1 MFHLLSRV
9 PIGPGSGTITVRNVG
24 DNRPSFSIIYGCDYY
39 SNHRTVVSDTR
50 VCRLVHGRPT
60 GRQFVGRRDLMTL
73 GVAWKIGGDQGEG
86 IDSTGDALATVANRM
101 GYFVY
106 GYKSFSSRIKGG
118 HTNYKVRIATVPV
131 EATTDTTDILV
142 ALNQETIDKNAHEL
156 PTGGWLLADAAF
168 HPHLPDGLSGVHL
181 IELPLTQIAKEL
193 GSVLMRNMVA
203 VGASAALMNLPLAP
217 FQEYVARR
225 FGSKGEA
232 VVGPNQA
239 AVQRGFDQVQAEA
252 GHLSNIRL
260 GDPVPGDRIV
270 ITGNDA
276 LALGA
281 LAGGCRIMAAYPIT
295 PASDVMEALIKW
307 MPLVGGVVVQAED
320 EIAAINLAI
329 GAGFTGAR
337 AMTATSGPGFSLMQE
352 ALGLASM
359 TETPVVVADIQRSG
373 PSTGMPTKQEQSD
386 LMQMLNGSHGESP
399 RIVLTPSSI
408 PEAFCDGMD
417 AFNLAEQF
425 QCPVLIASDLSLG
438 LWTQSVDRAVLD
450 QNRVPIV
457 RGPMVSASELENV
470 VAGQFK
476 RYALTESGVSPR
488 AVPGMK
494 HGQFLATGAEHGET
508 GKVSEDPGNRVR
520 MMDKRFRKLDGF
532 TKESVKQEGPQDADL
547 TLAAVGS
554 TVGILREAKG
564 QLEQRGHRVSLV
576 WLRVLSPFPTA
587 ALAAALAPAHAVLVV
602 EQNATGQLLSVMRT
616 HGIGHESRF
625 HSFLKYDGVP
635 FTPEE
640 VTHKALSVLQLAEV
654 M

>member
-1 MFHLLSRV
+1 MATAR
-9 PIGPGSGTITVRNVG
+9 
-24 DNRPSFSIIYGCDYY
+24 
-39 SNHRTVVSDTR
+39 
-50 VCRLVHGRPT
+50 
-60 GRQFVGRRDLMTL
+60 

-101 GYFVY
+101 GYYVY

-118 HTNYKVRIATVPV
+118 HTNYKVRVATEPV
-131 EATTDTTDILV
+131 EATTDTTDVLV
-142 ALNQETIDKNAHEL
+142 ALNQETIDKNVQEL
-156 PTGGWLLADAAF
+156 PPGGLVLADAAF
-168 HPHLPDGLSGVHL
+168 QPKLPPGRADVHL
-181 IELPLTQIAKEL
+181 IGLPLTQIAKEL

-217 FQEYVARR
+217 FQDYVARR
-225 FGSKGEA
+225 FGSKGDA

-239 AVQRGFDQVQAEA
+239 AVQRGYDQIRAEA
-252 GHLSNIRL
+252 GHLTQIRL
-260 GDPVPGDRIV
+260 GEPHPGDRVV

-307 MPLVGGVVVQAED
+307 MPLVGGVVVQSED

-373 PSTGMPTKQEQSD
+373 PSTGMPTKHEQSD

-408 PEAFCDGMD
+408 PEAFADGMD
-417 AFNLAEQF
+417 AFNLAEQY

-438 LWTQSVDRAVLD
+438 LWTQSVDRSVLD
-450 QNRVPIV
+450 RTRVPIQ
-457 RGPMVSASELENV
+457 RGPMVSERDLADV
-470 VAGQFK
+470 PAGQFK

-488 AVPGMK
+488 SVPGMK
-494 HGQFLATGAEHGET
+494 HGQFLATGVEHSEL
-508 GKVSEDPGNRVR
+508 GKVSEDPVNRAH
-520 MMDKRFRKLDGF
+520 MMQKRFRKLEGF
-532 TKESVKQEGPQDADL
+532 ARESVKREGPVDSDL
-547 TLAAVGS
+547 ALVAVGS
-554 TVGILREAKG
+554 TVGILREAQG
-564 QLEQRGHRVSLV
+564 LLTARGHRVALV
-576 WLRVLSPFPTA
+576 WLRVLAPFPTRPLIE
-587 ALAAALAPAHAVLVV
+587 ALAGSRRVMVV
-602 EQNATGQLLSVMRT
+602 EQNATGQVLNLMRT
-616 HGIGHESRF
+616 HGIGHEARF

-635 FTPEE
+635 FTPGE
-640 VTHKALSVLQLAEV
+640 VVQQAASFLDLAEV
-654 M
+654 V

>member
-1 MFHLLSRV
+1 MS
-9 PIGPGSGTITVRNVG
+9 
-24 DNRPSFSIIYGCDYY
+24 
-39 SNHRTVVSDTR
+39 
-50 VCRLVHGRPT
+50 
-60 GRQFVGRRDLMTL
+60 L

-131 EATTDTTDILV
+131 EATTDRTDVLV
-142 ALNQETIDKNAHEL
+142 ALNQETIDKNIQEL
-156 PTGGWLLADAAF
+156 GAGGLLVADAAF
-168 HPHLPDGLSGVHL
+168 NPRLPEGSEGVHL
-181 IELPLTQIAKEL
+181 IALPLTQIAKEL

-203 VGASAALMNLPLAP
+203 VGASAALMNLPLEP
-217 FQEYVARR
+217 FQEYVVRR

-232 VVGPNQA
+232 VVGPNRE
-239 AVQRGFDQVQAEA
+239 AVQRGFDQIRAEA
-252 GHLSNIRL
+252 GHLINIQL
-260 GDPVPGDRIV
+260 GEPVEGDRVV

-408 PEAFCDGMD
+408 PEAFADGMD
-417 AFNLAEQF
+417 AFNLAEQY

-438 LWTQSVDRAVLD
+438 LWTQSVERSVLD
-450 QNRVPIV
+450 QKRVPIQ
-457 RGPMVSASELENV
+457 RGSLVSENDLTEV
-470 VAGQFK
+470 PSGQFK
-476 RYALTESGVSPR
+476 RYQLTETGVSPR
-488 AVPGMK
+488 SLPGMK
-494 HGQFLATGAEHGET
+494 HGQFLATGAEHMET
-508 GKVSEDPGNRVR
+508 GKVSEDPDNRTR
-520 MMDKRFRKLDGF
+520 MMEKRFRKLQNF
-532 TKESVKQEGPQDADL
+532 PRESVKREGPNDADIAL
-547 TLAAVGS
+547 VAFGS
-554 TVGILREAKG
+554 TVGILREAKAM
-564 QLEQRGHRVSLV
+564 LEADGHRVSLV
-576 WLRVLSPFPTA
+576 WFRVLAPFP
-587 ALAAALAPAHAVLVV
+587 AAATAEMLKDARRVLVV
-602 EQNATGQLLSVMRT
+602 EQNATGQVLNLMRT
-616 HGIGHESRF
+616 HGIGHDSRF
-625 HSFLKYDGVP
+625 HSFLKYSGVP
-635 FTPEE
+635 FTP
-640 VTHKALSVLQLAEV
+640 AEV
-654 M
+654 VREALTVLHPTEVI

>member
-1 MFHLLSRV
+1 MA
-9 PIGPGSGTITVRNVG
+9 GTR
-24 DNRPSFSIIYGCDYY
+24 
-39 SNHRTVVSDTR
+39 
-50 VCRLVHGRPT
+50 
-60 GRQFVGRRDLMTL
+60 

-101 GYFVY
+101 GYYVY

-118 HTNYKVRIATVPV
+118 HTNYKVRVATRPV
-131 EATTDTTDILV
+131 EATTDTTDVLV
-142 ALNQETIDKNAHEL
+142 ALNQETIDKNVGEV
-156 PTGGWLLADAAF
+156 PPGGLVLADAAF
-168 HPHLPDGLSGVHL
+168 HPVLPADRTGVHL

-217 FQEYVARR
+217 FQDYVARR

-239 AVQRGFDQVQAEA
+239 AVQRGYDQIRAEA
-252 GHLSNIRL
+252 GHLTQIRL
-260 GDPVPGDRIV
+260 GEPHPGDRVV

-307 MPLVGGVVVQAED
+307 MPLVGGVVVQSED

-408 PEAFCDGMD
+408 PEAFADGMD
-417 AFNLAEQF
+417 AFNLAEQY

-438 LWTQSVDRAVLD
+438 LWTQSVERSVLD
-450 QNRVPIV
+450 RTRVPIV
-457 RGPMVSASELENV
+457 RGPMVTERDLEDV
-470 VAGQFK
+470 PAGQFK

-488 AVPGMK
+488 SVPGMK
-494 HGQFLATGAEHGET
+494 HGQFLATGAEHAES
-508 GKVSEDPGNRVR
+508 GKVSEDPANRTQ
-520 MMDKRFRKLDGF
+520 MMQKRFRKLDGF
-532 TKESVKQEGPQDADL
+532 TREAVRREGPREADI
-547 TLAAVGS
+547 TLLAVGS
-554 TVGILREAKG
+554 TVGILREAQG
-564 QLEQRGHRVSLV
+564 LLEAAGHRVGLV
-576 WLRVLSPFPTA
+576 WLRVLAPFPTGA
-587 ALAAALAPAHAVLVV
+587 VIEALAGSRRVLVV
-602 EQNATGQLLSVMRT
+602 EQNATGQVLNLMRT
-616 HGIGHESRF
+616 HGVGHEPRF

-635 FTPEE
+635 FTPGE
-640 VTHKALSVLQLAEV
+640 VVQQATAVLDLAEV
-654 M
+654 L